1 MKYLP
6 LYLAAVL
13 LLCLAPMPYG
23 YFTLVRVLATMVF
36 GIYAYRCFA
45 VKKEGLTLV
54 FATLAL
60 LFQPFAKVGFNRV
73 TWNIIDV
80 IVAIGLIVL
89 FFWEWKN
96 RAKAERGNHPVSPDN
111 SIKVD
116 VVEDNRIEFKLEGK
130 LSPKELIYVASEED
144 KELTDLFENKPEVFE
159 GWGQMMGFHVVYLP
173 LLMKRLANKEVL
185 QYRAPYLSEAEV
197 ANTAIGNDFLL
208 QYLENPGEK
217 GRIKHGF
224 IRTEDIRRGG
234 DGKDKAINR
243 FYPISSASS
252 EPIADQL
259 HRIGKQI
266 ALEGHKGH
274 GSRFQIDEKR
284 LDDYQKA
291 SLPPSK
297 SKSSEPNVYYD
308 EWDACEDMGAS
319 VTPSFD
325 ADQHFNSQQ
334 MGENTDDLIEE
345 IKERIAKLRQRGIAE
360 YILEQLI
367 HPDDRLSRLV
377 ITKDY
382 RIVLPD
388 YNNMEIKM
396 EPLVKAVYLLF
407 LKHPEG
413 LLFKHLPDYRKEL
426 TAIYNKLKPYG
437 LTDRALQ
444 SIEDVTNPLLNSI
457 NEKCARIRGAF
468 VGQFDNY
475 MAKNYYIDG
484 VRGEAKK
491 ISLPRNLVIW
501 E

>member
-1 MKYLP
+1 MRYTYLI
-6 LYLAAVL
+6 LAAMF
-13 LLCLAPMPYG
+13 LLCLAPMPIG
-23 YFTLVRVLATMVF
+23 YFSLVRLVAVISFGVMAYKSYVAKKEMFAWTF
-36 GIYAYRCFA
+36 GI
-45 VKKEGLTLV
+45 
-54 FATLAL
+54 LAL
-60 LFQPFAKVGFNRV
+60 LFQPFFKITLGRTV
-73 TWNIIDV
+73 WNIIDV
-80 IVAIGLIVL
+80 VVAIGFILL
-89 FFWEWKN
+89 FLYENNMLKKIPNNPPPKN
-96 RAKAERGNHPVSPDN
+96 PIDDSPKLDKLDKN
-111 SIKVD
+111 
-116 VVEDNRIEFKLEGK
+116 EFAFKLSGK
-130 LSPKELIYVASEED
+130 LAPKELIYVASEED
-144 KELTDLFENKPEVFE
+144 PALSDLFEKNPEVIE
-159 GWGQMMGFHVVYLP
+159 GWGKMIGFHIIYLP
-173 LLMKRLANKEVL
+173 LLMKRLV
-185 QYRAPYLSEAEV
+185 
-197 ANTAIGNDFLL
+197 D
-208 QYLENPGEK
+208 EK
-217 GRIKHGF
+217 LISQGF
-224 IRTEDIRRGG
+224 MRTEDIHRSG
-234 DGKDKAINR
+234 GKDQAINR

-274 GSRFQIDEKR
+274 GSRFRIDEKK